1 MSSSVQKLF
10 LQLSLIDKITEPS
23 RTVCKSVESV
33 RQAWK
38 FAAREFAYS
47 GALMSGTVSSLHNLS
62 LPARE
67 FSKALGEVESLGVAK
82 EELDKLAQ
90 ASRDFTA
97 EFGGDAVEIA
107 RSAYDI
113 QSAIPGL
120 GKGALA
126 AFTTQ
131 GALLAK
137 ATKADA
143 ATITAYQ
150 GTMYSIFK
158 REAETIGQ
166 AKWVDQ
172 LTGKTAKAVQMFKTT
187 GEAMSAAFTNLGST
201 AQLSGVGIDEQMAV
215 LGTLQSTMGG
225 ENAGTAYKAMLVNIT
240 KAGKVLGMNFT
251 DAEGRMLPIVEI
263 LEKIKERTGDANLK
277 AADAAA
283 LVSAFGKQG
292 AQAVMN
298 LLSKT
303 DELKGS
309 IGEINKVES
318 SLNAAEM
325 AQKMVD
331 PLDKF
336 NSQLQSLK
344 IVFGQAVLPVVNGL
358 LWVATLLMKPLIW
371 ALDNIPPF
379 RWAIT
384 GVTVAA
390 VLLVSALT
398 GMKIILGIT
407 TLVKNFSNSFRLLN
421 AICYKTLGISLKQI
435 WAWTV
440 QKTVMLAEKSA
451 TLACAL
457 AQKVMSLS
465 LWHTTAAQ
473 WGLNTALLAC
483 PITWIVI
490 AVAALVAELV
500 LLVVYWDEITAALR
514 KFYDACGP
522 FAPLVRTVMRTLLG
536 PVFAVADAIMSLGD
550 AWDDLKS
557 FFDRVADYATRI
569 FTGLGEFFSSWWEG
583 IVSPIRKVWEF
594 FSGASGETVAGVNSA
609 EPVLPASAG
618 RGRSADVPAGG
629 VRSSTVNRTT
639 NYGGV
644 TINTSSAPRAGEL
657 EEWVL
662 LAGG

>member
-1 MSSSVQKLF
+1 
-10 LQLSLIDKITEPS
+10 
-23 RTVCKSVESV
+23 
-33 RQAWK
+33 
-38 FAAREFAYS
+38 
-47 GALMSGTVSSLHNLS
+47 
-62 LPARE
+62 
-67 FSKALGEVESLGVAK
+67 
-82 EELDKLAQ
+82 
-90 ASRDFTA
+90 
-97 EFGGDAVEIA
+97 
-107 RSAYDI
+107 
-113 QSAIPGL
+113 
-120 GKGALA
+120 
-126 AFTTQ
+126 
-131 GALLAK
+131 
-137 ATKADA
+137 
-143 ATITAYQ
+143 
-150 GTMYSIFK
+150 
-158 REAETIGQ
+158 
-166 AKWVDQ
+166 
-172 LTGKTAKAVQMFKTT
+172 
-187 GEAMSAAFTNLGST
+187 
-201 AQLSGVGIDEQMAV
+201 SGVGIDEQMAV
-215 LGTLQSTMGG
+215 LGTLQATMGG
-225 ENAGTAYKAMLVNIT
+225 ESAGTAYKAMLVNIT
-240 KAGKVLGMNFT
+240 KAGKVLNLNFT
-251 DAEGRMLPIVEI
+251 DAQGRMLPIVEI
-263 LEKIKERTGDANLK
+263 LDMIKAKTGDANLK
-277 AADAAA
+277 TADAAA

-292 AQAVMN
+292 AAAVMN

-303 DELKGS
+303 GELKGS
-309 IGEINKVES
+309 IDELNAVQS
-318 SLNAAEM
+318 SLNADGMAE
-325 AQKMVD
+325 KMVD

-336 NSQLQSLK
+336 RSNLQNLK

-358 LWVATLLMKPLIW
+358 LQVVTPLIRFFAW
-371 ALDNIPPF
+371 SLDLFPFLRWHLTAFIGLLFAL
-379 RWAIT
+379 
-384 GVTVAA
+384 VAGLA
-390 VLLVSALT
+390 AL
-398 GMKIILGIT
+398 KIILAIRNMVR
-407 TLVKNFSNSFRLLN
+407 TLRIAWDVLNHSQYAGLILKVKDVALWI
-421 AICYKTLGISLKQI
+421 AE
-435 WAWTV
+435 
-440 QKTVMLAEKSA
+440 KTVMLAGKSA

-536 PVFAVADAIMSLGD
+536 PIFAVADAIMSLGD
-550 AWDDLKS
+550 AWNDLQS

-618 RGRSADVPAGG
+618 RGRNADVPAGG